1 MAGMPESPQQV
12 STSMEVDIKQVRA
25 RRRRHWPE
33 AEKRRIVAE
42 ALLPGASVALVARR
56 HDLNANQL
64 FAWCRQYREEVVR
77 GEDGSALVPVAVAAA
92 SAGDL
97 TSGTIEI
104 AFAGGVRVRV
114 SGAVETATLRAVL
127 SVLSER

>member
-1 MAGMPESPQQV
+1 MMAGMPESTEQV

-64 FAWCRQYREEVVR
+64 FAWCRQYRDGAVR
-77 GEDGSALVPVAVAAA
+77 GDDGGALVPVVVAP
-92 SAGDL
+92 AGDGEL
-97 TSGTIEI
+97 ASGTIEI
-104 AFAGGVRVRV
+104 AF
-114 SGAVETATLRAVL
+114 
-127 SVLSER
+127 